1 VPFMKNGRRNYKAE
15 ANWEKTK
22 KPGRAKDRAQRMR
35 ARRLMEKEGAVSKN
49 DDKQVDHVQ
58 TIKSGGSNARKNLKA
73 VSDKTNLTKEAKR
86 KKGNAKK

>member
-1 VPFMKNGRRNYKAE
+1 
-15 ANWEKTK
+15 
-22 KPGRAKDRAQRMR
+22 
-35 ARRLMEKEGAVSKN
+35 MEKEGAVSKN